1 MNTTRI
7 YENQKLVYFNIARG
21 IPRFTH
27 GDDGRKPFL
36 WISDEQRKSRICFR
50 AVVVVFV

>member
-21 IPRFTH
+21 IPRFTQ
-27 GDDGRKPFL
+27 GDAGHKPFL

>member
-7 YENQKLVYFNIARG
+7 YENQKLVYFNIAHG

-27 GDDGRKPFL
+27 GDAGHKPFL